1 MFLVQYPGQEPFVSS
16 YELTKTIEVKKLN
29 KRSGLPLPEPP
40 VIIPFGSVIENL
52 KRDRGSV
59 RFTHLFELFE
69 IAETVL
75 DSAIREAGGGQS
87 GQASTHSAP
96 PAAAEPNGE
105 VGAASAPEFAWQQ
118 VSAAP
123 IRLLRAK
130 VPGGWLL
137 SSDGAVGFYPDPEH
151 AWDGRSME

>member
-1 MFLVQYPGQEPFVSS
+1 VSR
-16 YELTKTIEVKKLN
+16 YELTKTIEVRKLN

-40 VIIPFGSVIENL
+40 VLIPFGSMIENL
-52 KRDRGSV
+52 KRERGSV
-59 RFTHLFELFE
+59 QFTHLFELFE
-69 IAETVL
+69 ISETVL
-75 DSAIREAGGGQS
+75 DSAIREVGAARS
-87 GQASTHSAP
+87 EQASTYSAP
-96 PAAAEPNGE
+96 PARAEPSGE
-105 VGAASAPEFAWQQ
+105 VDAVGAPGFVWQE

-137 SSDGAVGFYPDPEH
+137 SSNGAVSFYSDPEH

>member
-1 MFLVQYPGQEPFVSS
+1 LQYPGQEPPVSS

-40 VIIPFGSVIENL
+40 VLIPFGSMIENL
-52 KRDRGSV
+52 KRERGCV
-59 RFTHLFELFE
+59 QFTHLFELFE
-69 IAETVL
+69 ASETVL
-75 DSAIREAGGGQS
+75 DSAIREVS
-87 GQASTHSAP
+87 GRQPAEHNGE
-96 PAAAEPNGE
+96 AAA
-105 VGAASAPEFAWQQ
+105 AAAGPGFDWQQ

-123 IRLLRAK
+123 VRLLRAK

-137 SSDGAVGFYPDPEH
+137 ASSGSVGFYPDPEH